1 MRGRIR
7 TILCCGLAI
16 LNVALSVGNP
26 TGFVLCVGHDGS
38 MAIES
43 PAAQAACVA
52 CCQRHDGVGAPSPG
66 GFVSLVGA
74 RGSCVDIPLSLAP
87 GAVLHRSHQAGRMAA
102 GRLEMAR
109 LGVQGLPIGIAPLT
123 ARRTPSFEAR
133 PPSSLALSAL
143 RTVVLLI

>member
-1 MRGRIR
+1 RIR

-16 LNVALSVGNP
+16 LNVSLSVGNP
-26 TGFVLCVGHDGS
+26 TGFVLCVGDDGS

-43 PAAQAACVA
+43 PAAQAACAA
-52 CCQRHDGVGAPSPG
+52 CCQRTDAIGAQSPDGLRARVC
-66 GFVSLVGA
+66 A

-109 LGVQGLPIGIAPLT
+109 LGVQDLAIGIASLT

-133 PPSSLALSAL
+133 PPSSLALAAL